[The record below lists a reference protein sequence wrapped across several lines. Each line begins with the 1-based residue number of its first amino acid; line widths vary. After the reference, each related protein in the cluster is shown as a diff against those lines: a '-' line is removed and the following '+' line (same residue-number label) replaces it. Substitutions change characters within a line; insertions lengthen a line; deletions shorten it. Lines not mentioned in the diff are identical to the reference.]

1 MKVVHSL
8 LYCVDH
14 DDWIKVGVGMRMALN
29 RVVSTMNLGF
39 VYTASEKELYIRI
52 VFLYWLEIDYK
63 H

>member
-29 RVVSTMNLGF
+29 RIVSTMNLGF
-39 VYTASEKELYIRI
+39 VYTATEKEL
-52 VFLYWLEIDYK
+52 
-63 H
+63 